1 MVHRWGALLLVLALA
16 VPLAVARQ
24 AGAVVDLK
32 FYYPVGVSGPLAK
45 VMDEMVA
52 DFNRIHPGIHVTP
65 VFAGGYYETMT
76 KTQTAVLG
84 GTPPDVAVLLSTD
97 LFTLLDLHAIIPLD
111 RFIQEAGGER
121 FRKDFFEAFWLNS
134 RVGDTTYSIP
144 FQRSTIVLYYNQDAF
159 EKAGLPAARPPRTW
173 TELVQDAEKLTV
185 RDAAGNVT
193 RWGVGIP
200 TSGFTYWLFQGFVVE
215 AGQPRLA
222 NPEGTEVYFDTPQT
236 HRALDFWLRLQQL
249 RVEPRGITEWTTLPT
264 DFASGRF
271 AMAYHSTG
279 SLTFIR
285 THAAFPFGTAFM
297 PADKQFGTPTGGGNL
312 YIFRQIPP
320 ERQRAAWTF
329 IQWMTAP
336 QQAARWS
343 EASGYIAVRKSAYN
357 IASYRE
363 YTRKFPQ
370 ALTARDQLKYA
381 QAELSTHE
389 SGQVQK
395 ILSDNLQAALTGV
408 KTPDQALR
416 DAQRQADQALG
427 PFRKK

>member
-16 VPLAVARQ
+16 VPLAVARP

-121 FRKDFFEAFWLNS
+121 FRKDFFEAFSLNS

-200 TSGFTYWLFQGFVVE
+200 TSGSPTGCSRASSW
-215 AGQPRLA
+215 RLA
-222 NPEGTEVYFDTPQT
+222 NPGPPTRRGRRSTST
-236 HRALDFWLRLQQL
+236 HPRPTGRSTSGSASSSCGSSPAASPSGRRCPRTSRRGALRWRTTRRAASPSSAPTR
-249 RVEPRGITEWTTLPT
+249 RSPSGRPSCPPTSSSAPRRAGATSTSSARSPPS
-264 DFASGRF
+264 ASGRPGP
-271 AMAYHSTG
+271 S
-279 SLTFIR
+279 S
-285 THAAFPFGTAFM
+285 
-297 PADKQFGTPTGGGNL
+297 
-312 YIFRQIPP
+312 
-320 ERQRAAWTF
+320 
-329 IQWMTAP
+329 
-336 QQAARWS
+336 
-343 EASGYIAVRKSAYN
+343 SG
-357 IASYRE
+357 
-363 YTRKFPQ
+363 
-370 ALTARDQLKYA
+370 
-381 QAELSTHE
+381 
-389 SGQVQK
+389 
-395 ILSDNLQAALTGV
+395 
-408 KTPDQALR
+408 
-416 DAQRQADQALG
+416 
-427 PFRKK
+427 